1 MSDSDTKEAMG
12 YEKQFSTD
20 YELNLD
26 DWDEKTRRD
35 IASALYY
42 REQKGFQ
49 KGFQIEFQ
57 KGFQIGMKL
66 GSELI
71 KKLKKDGRESDI
83 DRALDDFAYLEKL
96 IKEYH
101 LK

>member
-1 MSDSDTKEAMG
+1 MSNSDTKEAMG

-49 KGFQIEFQ
+49 M
-57 KGFQIGMKL
+57 GMKL

-71 KKLKKDGRESDI
+71 KKLEKDGRESDI

-96 IKEYH
+96 MKEYH